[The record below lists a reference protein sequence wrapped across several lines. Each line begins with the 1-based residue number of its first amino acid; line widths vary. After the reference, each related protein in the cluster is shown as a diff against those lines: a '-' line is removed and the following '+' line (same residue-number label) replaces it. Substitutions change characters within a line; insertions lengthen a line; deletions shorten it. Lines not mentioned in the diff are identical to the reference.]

1 MVDFFPNDSLKIVL
15 IIDEN
20 KWEEKNE
27 WKINGKLF
35 HWNMSIVYLEYKQKH
50 SDQ

>member
-20 KWEEKNE
+20 NWEEKKNE

-35 HWNMSIVYLEYKQKH
+35 HWNMSIVY
-50 SDQ
+50 